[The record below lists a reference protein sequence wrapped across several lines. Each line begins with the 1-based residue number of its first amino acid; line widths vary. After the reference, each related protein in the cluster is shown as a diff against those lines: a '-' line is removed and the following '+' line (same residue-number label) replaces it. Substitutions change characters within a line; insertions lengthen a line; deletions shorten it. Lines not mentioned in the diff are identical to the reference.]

1 MTGNPQLPMRFDII
15 TTFPEIVEAVIG
27 ESIIGKARQRG
38 LVDIAAVNLR
48 DFTEDRHRTTDDA
61 PYGGGPG
68 MVMKVEPV
76 FKALEALRARRPTEN
91 PRVLLMT
98 PQGRRFD
105 QKMAEQLAQKS
116 WIIMIC
122 GRYEGVDERIRER
135 LVTDEVSIGDYV
147 LTGGELAALVVVDA
161 VTRLLPGVLGDES
174 SAQTESFSSGLL
186 EYPHY
191 TRPADFHGWKVPEV
205 LLSGNHAEIA
215 QWRREAALQWTFRRR
230 PDLLEGAE
238 LTQEDRRF
246 LKKLQDAGP
255 KEN

>member
-1 MTGNPQLPMRFDII
+1 MRIQI
-15 TTFPEIVEAVIG
+15 LTTFPEIVEAVTG
-27 ESIIGKARQRG
+27 ESIIGKARERG
-38 LVDIAAVNLR
+38 LVEIEGVNLR

-76 FKALEALRARRPTEN
+76 CKAVEALKLRRQGQS

-105 QKMAEQLAQKS
+105 QKMAEELARES
-116 WIIMIC
+116 WIVIVC

-147 LTGGELAALVVVDA
+147 LTGGELPAMVVADA
-161 VTRLLPGVLGDES
+161 VTRLLPGVLGDETS
-174 SAQTESFSSGLL
+174 PDMESFSSGLL
-186 EYPHY
+186 EYPQY
-191 TRPADFHGWKVPEV
+191 TRPADFRGWVVPKV
-205 LLSGNHAEIA
+205 LLSGNHAEIEK
-215 QWRREAALQWTFRRR
+215 WRRRAALERTFRRR
-230 PDLLEGAE
+230 PDLLEGAD

-246 LKKLQDAGP
+246 LDKLDKAGS
-255 KEN
+255 EED